1 MDCKPL
7 FNAVRQMLGRGFRR
21 DEIKAL
27 NAAIEAALGEG
38 LPAPS
43 EPVEGHQIGPAGL
56 ALIQKWEGCAKKR
69 TDGTFAA
76 YPDPGSGGDPWTIG
90 WGSTG
95 TDITPALI
103 WTQDQCDARLTRDL
117 RRYARDVATAIGDA
131 PTTPG
136 QFDALVS
143 FHYNTG
149 AIAKAT
155 LTKRHR
161 AGQFDGA
168 KAEFG
173 KWINAGGR
181 VMQGLVKR
189 RAEEAR
195 LYADLGTHLNDST

>member
-1 MDCKPL
+1 MDRKPL

-21 DEIKAL
+21 DETKAL
-27 NAAIEAALGEG
+27 NAAIDAAMGKG

-43 EPVEGHQIGPAGL
+43 APVEGHQIGPSGI
-56 ALIQKWEGCAKKR
+56 ALIQKWEGCAEKR

-95 TDITPALI
+95 ADITPALI

-117 RRYARDVATAIGDA
+117 RRYARDVATVIGDA

-155 LTKRHR
+155 LTKLHR

-168 KAEFG
+168 RAEFG

-181 VMQGLVKR
+181 VMPGLVKR

-195 LYADLGTHLNDST
+195 LYAHLNDGT

>member
-1 MDCKPL
+1 MNRKPI
-7 FNAVRQMLGRGFRR
+7 FDTVRQMLGRRFKR

-38 LPAPS
+38 LLAFP
-43 EPVEGHQIGPAGL
+43 EPVEVHQIGPAGI
-56 ALIQKWEGCAKKR
+56 ALIQKWESCAKKR

-95 TDITPALI
+95 ADITPALI

-117 RRYARDVATAIGDA
+117 RRYARDVATVIGDA

-155 LTKRHR
+155 LTKLHR

-168 KAEFG
+168 RAEFG

-181 VMQGLVKR
+181 VMPGLVKR

-195 LYADLGTHLNDST
+195 LYAHLNDGT